1 MEDKDIKGELIEG
14 KLETITVS
22 IPPVYSRELKLFGCV
37 VWSDTR
43 KLDEDAFY
51 DRVTSRINSE
61 LAKEVMTLRALKQ
74 R

>member
-1 MEDKDIKGELIEG
+1 MEDKDIEG
-14 KLETITVS
+14 KVVEVEVVEIQKL